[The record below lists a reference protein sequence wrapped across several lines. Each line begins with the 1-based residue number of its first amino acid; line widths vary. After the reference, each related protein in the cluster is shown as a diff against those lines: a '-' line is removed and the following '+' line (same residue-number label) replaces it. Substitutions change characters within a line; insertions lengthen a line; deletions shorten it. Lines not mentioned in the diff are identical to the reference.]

1 MTNNI
6 PVSSNS
12 SPSTIVSEFL
22 PTTDLRTDP
31 KLPTTTQGA
40 SVLEWREVFRPSDV
54 PIPDGFEDIDTV
66 VENLERDPQRHVAL
80 KGARQRLAGKLEPKV
95 GGLAA
100 LRLRRGLSQKQ
111 LADAIGTSQPH
122 IARIEKGR
130 DNVLL
135 ATANQLARALGVT
148 LDEVNVALGFEK
160 KTA

>member
-1 MTNNI
+1 M
-6 PVSSNS
+6 
-12 SPSTIVSEFL
+12 
-22 PTTDLRTDP
+22 
-31 KLPTTTQGA
+31 
-40 SVLEWREVFRPSDV
+40 LEWREVFRPSDV

-66 VENLERDPQRHVAL
+66 VEDLERDPQRYVAL
-80 KGARQRLAGKLEPKV
+80 KGARQRLARKLEPKV

-148 LDEVNVALGFEK
+148 LNEVNVALGFEK

>member
-1 MTNNI
+1 M
-6 PVSSNS
+6 
-12 SPSTIVSEFL
+12 
-22 PTTDLRTDP
+22 
-31 KLPTTTQGA
+31 
-40 SVLEWREVFRPSDV
+40 FRPSDV
-54 PIPDGFEDIDTV
+54 PIPDGFEDIDAV
-66 VENLERDPQRHVAL
+66 VEALERDPQGRAGL
-80 KGARQRLAGKLEPKV
+80 KAARARLGGKLQSKV
-95 GGLAA
+95 PGLAA

-148 LDEVNVALGFEK
+148 LDEVNSALGFEK